1 MTPEGAKLAR
11 EARHWN
17 AKPVASADDLLHKIS
32 ALDEG
37 AYIQLVI
44 GEKDYC
50 VSNYGTAFYCVEMAD
65 DADETKKSFATAK
78 ECVESYKVDG
88 KCLIDL
94 WEKIRISSACWI
106 YA

>member
-1 MTPEGAKLAR
+1 MTPEDAKLAC

-32 ALDEG
+32 ALHEG

-50 VSNYGTAFYCVEMAD
+50 ISNYGTAFYCGEMAD
-65 DADETKKSFATAK
+65 DADETEKSVATAK

-88 KCLIDL
+88 ESLIDL
-94 WEKIRISSACWI
+94 WKKIRISSACWI

>member
-1 MTPEGAKLAR
+1 MTPEDAELAC

-44 GEKDYC
+44 GEEDYC
-50 VSNYGTAFYCVEMAD
+50 ISNYGTAFYCGEMAD
-65 DADETKKSFATAK
+65 DADETEKSFASAK

-88 KCLIDL
+88 ESLIDL
-94 WEKIRISSACWI
+94 WKKIRISSACWI